1 MSYRLAVPAGSDRTA
16 AIGEDACVWLSS
28 LLETTRDRNE
38 ASVSD
43 LCHILIT
50 SWICDAMLSECVPAS
65 FPKIAR
71 HVARLLNA
79 SGKTDR
85 TDEVKPTLRLLVET
99 LLSSLGLKVEAFRQF
114 FSQSTSILRREP
126 ALELDLSFADKRM
139 LLYRTGVLP
148 APQAPSLDS
157 IQTLSHRFR
166 LSASA
171 ETIEALTLQLECLT
185 GWGAH
190 PVDAGVIEPWLGEV
204 IGGLVV
210 QRLRNYDLISAAR
223 LLRLHGYL
231 AASGVTPR
239 RDDLYDALCMHRQAH
254 GPFGWY
260 GPETAALRR
269 VNPAMR
275 EEMEFYLVT
284 TLECLWTLAE
294 RSGRWRLFGSIPR
307 YVTQTEV
314 LANACY

>member
-1 MSYRLAVPAGSDRTA
+1 MSYKLAVPAGFDRTA
-16 AIGEDACVWLSS
+16 EIAEDARAWLSF
-28 LLETTRDRNE
+28 LLETTRDCDE
-38 ASVSD
+38 ASVGE
-43 LCHILIT
+43 LCHILIA
-50 SWICDAMLSECVPAS
+50 SWICDAMLSECVPAT
-65 FPKIAR
+65 FPEIAR

-79 SGKTDR
+79 SEKTDR
-85 TDEVKPTLRLLVET
+85 MDDVKPTLRLLVET
-99 LLSSLGLKVEAFRQF
+99 LLCSEGLKVEPFRQF

-139 LLYRTGVLP
+139 LLYRAGVLP

-157 IQTLSHRFR
+157 IQMLSHRFR
-166 LSASA
+166 LSACA
-171 ETIEALTLQLECLT
+171 DTVDALTVQLECLT
-185 GWGAH
+185 GWGAQ

-204 IGGLVV
+204 ISGLVV

-231 AASGVTPR
+231 AAGDVTPG
-239 RDDLYDALCMHRQAH
+239 RDDLYDALCMHRQIR

-260 GPETAALRR
+260 GPETAALRK
-269 VNPAMR
+269 VNAAMR

-294 RSGRWRLFGSIPR
+294 RSGRWRLFGSIPH
-307 YVTQTEV
+307 YVAPKEV
-314 LANACY
+314 LANACC

>member
-1 MSYRLAVPAGSDRTA
+1 MSYQLAIPAASDRTA
-16 AIGEDACVWLSS
+16 AIAEDARAWLSS

-38 ASVSD
+38 PSVSD

-50 SWICDAMLSECVPAS
+50 SWICDALLSECVPAS
-65 FPKIAR
+65 FPEIAR
-71 HVARLLNA
+71 RIARLLNV
-79 SGKTDR
+79 SEKTDR
-85 TDEVKPTLRLLVET
+85 MDEVKPTLRLLVET
-99 LLSSLGLKVEAFRQF
+99 LLSSRGLKVEPFRQF

-139 LLYRTGVLP
+139 LLYRAGVLP
-148 APQAPSLDS
+148 APQAASIDA

-171 ETIEALTLQLECLT
+171 ETVEALTLQLECLT
-185 GWGAH
+185 GWGAR
-190 PVDAGVIEPWLGEV
+190 PVDAGIIEPWLGEV
-204 IGGLVV
+204 ISGLVV
-210 QRLRNYDLISAAR
+210 HRLRNYDLISAAR

-231 AASGVTPR
+231 AASVVTPG

-307 YVTQTEV
+307 YTAQKEV
-314 LANACY
+314 SANACH